1 MSLHP
6 HSFQKRWGKVCVLQ
20 LHGGGATA
28 AREGG
33 QHRAVPQRG
42 AWPSKSHFAYCDLTL
57 KMFQK
62 KVSLIV
68 PFLPELRRV
77 VVGLKAD
84 FKMEA
89 EARLALAKQRYLRDN
104 GLPCSTEV
112 QIVGVHLRLGDY
124 AHHLV
129 CPIVF
134 FKKRKCIKSNY
145 FLRKSCTTL
154 PTLRGSISP
163 RP

>member
-1 MSLHP
+1 M
-6 HSFQKRWGKVCVLQ
+6 
-20 LHGGGATA
+20 
-28 AREGG
+28 
-33 QHRAVPQRG
+33 
-42 AWPSKSHFAYCDLTL
+42 
-57 KMFQK
+57 
-62 KVSLIV
+62 

-77 VVGLKAD
+77 VVGLKGD

-129 CPIVF
+129 CPIVYF
-134 FKKRKCIKSNY
+134 FLKRNCIKIKLCSQKVLYDITYAPGEY
-145 FLRKSCTTL
+145 FSAAMKYVRKTAGVKIKKSHFEICQFAVNC
-154 PTLRGSISP
+154 GGKAGP
-163 RP
+163 RVDDHPFC

>member
-1 MSLHP
+1 M
-6 HSFQKRWGKVCVLQ
+6 
-20 LHGGGATA
+20 
-28 AREGG
+28 
-33 QHRAVPQRG
+33 
-42 AWPSKSHFAYCDLTL
+42 
-57 KMFQK
+57 
-62 KVSLIV
+62 

-129 CPIVF
+129 CPIVYF
-134 FKKRKCIKSNY
+134 FKKKKLYKNQIVFSESSVRHYLRSGGV
-145 FLRKSCTTL
+145 FLRGHEVRQEDGRGKNKKITFRNMFVCRK
-154 PTLRGSISP
+154 LRGKAGQRVDDHP
-163 RP
+163 YC